1 MYDYDLSKLLKVQ
14 HAALVILEE
23 ALDNVEHVHP
33 CDQHNDDIKIKQLP
47 QSFQD
52 LYTIF
57 KE

>member
-1 MYDYDLSKLLKVQ
+1 MYDYNLSQLLKIQ

-23 ALDNVEHVHP
+23 ALNGVHYLHQ
-33 CDQHNDDIKIKQLP
+33 CDQHNDSVKIRQLP

-52 LYTIF
+52 LYKIF

>member
-1 MYDYDLSKLLKVQ
+1 MEDIKRLLKIQ

-23 ALDNVEHVHP
+23 ALNNVDHVHP
-33 CDQHNDDIKIKQLP
+33 CDQHDDDVKIKQLP

-52 LYTIF
+52 LYNIF

>member
-1 MYDYDLSKLLKVQ
+1 MMEDVKRLLKIQ

-33 CDQHNDDIKIKQLP
+33 YDQHNDDVKIKQLP

-52 LYTIF
+52 LYKIF